1 MTERLREIFNRDIPN
16 WALWVITG
24 MATAGVG
31 IVVFASTAF
40 ADQHNDARYVK
51 KEDNKIAWEE
61 NALVWANH
69 LNLDEAKTRPILEKV
84 AELQKKVEEANA
96 QLSYNNRMTERNNAI
111 LERLDKR

>member
-1 MTERLREIFNRDIPN
+1 MTEKLKSFFTRDIPN

-24 MATAGVG
+24 MVTTSIGV
-31 IVVFASTAF
+31 VVFASTAF

-51 KEDNKIAWEE
+51 KDDNRTAWEA
-61 NALVWANH
+61 NAQVWVNH
-69 LNLDEAKTRPILEKV
+69 MNMDEAKTKPILEKV